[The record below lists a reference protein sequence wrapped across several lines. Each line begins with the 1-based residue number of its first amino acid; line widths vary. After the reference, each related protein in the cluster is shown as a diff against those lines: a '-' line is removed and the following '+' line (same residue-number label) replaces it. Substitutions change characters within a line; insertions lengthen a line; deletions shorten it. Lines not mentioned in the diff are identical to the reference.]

1 MLSLYLILA
10 AFVGLLQAKS
20 STGDSVLVILDS
32 KLNRSDYSLFF
43 SGLEGM
49 REHEFIFRFFLT
61 SCRRARI

>member
-43 SGLEGM
+43 GGLEGVY
-49 REHEFIFRFFLT
+49 E
-61 SCRRARI
+61 